1 MPARKKN
8 FSEARLLDLSSEA
21 IHVRDAQDRITYWN
35 GGAEAL
41 YGWSREEAL
50 GRTPDD
56 LLKTERSFSLSE
68 TSAALERDGCWKGE
82 LAHVCRDGKR
92 VTLLSR
98 WWRLDSDPESKTN
111 SIIQIDSDIT
121 ARQDAEAA
129 RLHFQALFE
138 STAGTYVVMT
148 PREYE
153 IVAVSDAYLRA
164 TSTSREIVG
173 RKLFEVFSDVP
184 NNPPVGSVQ
193 NLRASLERVEANR
206 SADAMSVQHYP
217 IQASVEQSGG
227 CKERYWS
234 QINSP
239 VFSPSG
245 ELVFIIHRVE
255 DVTPVVLAR
264 QDEAKDEEAKRV
276 LDNRAAQM
284 EAEIVKRTHELVR
297 ANQVK
302 DQFIATLS
310 HELRTP
316 LTPVLAIVSYL
327 VKQSSGLPRELRAE
341 MEMIQRNIEL
351 EARLIDDLLDITRI
365 SSGKLELATEVMDA
379 HSAVRDAFEICAQ
392 DIQRKNLDVDLDLQ
406 AAQHF
411 VLADPIRL
419 HQVCWNVINNA
430 VRFTPAAGRI
440 FIRSHNGANGEF
452 VLDVQDNGVGFE
464 PEALTHM
471 FDAFDQ
477 GNHSTTREFGGL
489 GLGLTIAKSLVDAHH
504 GKIEAVSDGKNKGAT
519 FTITLQAVAAANDGS
534 AAISGSSSQKGSL
547 RILVVDD
554 HDDTRRVIANLL
566 TVKGYEVFS
575 AMNVASALEVLN
587 RESIDVLLSDIG
599 LPDGTGY
606 ALMES
611 AKSIQPLT
619 GIAFSGFGMT
629 EDVKRAFDSGFAHH
643 MIKPISFD
651 RLESILRQIIAKDV
665 FKKTSTPISSPLPIS
680 LTRS

>member
-1 MPARKKN
+1 MPRREKN

-21 IHVRDAQDRITYWN
+21 IHVRDAQDRITYWS

-68 TSAALERDGCWKGE
+68 TNAALERDGCWKGE
-82 LAHVCRDGKR
+82 LVHVCRDGKR

-98 WWRLDSDPESKTN
+98 WWRIDSDPESKTN
-111 SIIQIDSDIT
+111 STIQIDTDMT
-121 ARQDAEAA
+121 ARQEAEAA

-153 IVAVSDAYLRA
+153 VVAVSDAYLRA
-164 TSTSREIVG
+164 TSTSREIIG

-184 NNPPVGSVQ
+184 NNPPADSVR

-206 SADAMSVQHYP
+206 CADGMSVQHYP
-217 IQASVEQSGG
+217 IQVSVEQGGG

-297 ANQVK
+297 ANQIK

-430 VRFTPAAGRI
+430 VKFTPAAGRV

-452 VLDVQDNGVGFE
+452 VLEVQDNGVGFE
-464 PEALTHM
+464 SEALTHM
-471 FDAFDQ
+471 FNAFDQ

-489 GLGLTIAKSLVDAHH
+489 GLGLTIAKSLVDAHD
-504 GKIEAVSDGKNKGAT
+504 GKIEAASDGKNKGAT

-534 AAISGSSSQKGSL
+534 AAISGSSSQNGSL

-554 HDDTRRVIANLL
+554 HDDTRRVISNLL

-575 AMNVASALEVLN
+575 AMNVASALEVLH

-611 AKSIQPLT
+611 AKSIQPFT
-619 GIAFSGFGMT
+619 GIAFSGFGMA

-665 FKKTSTPISSPLPIS
+665 FKKTSTPISAPLPIS
-680 LTRS
+680 LIRS